1 MAQDPQQRPISSYR
15 DLTVWSCAMDL
26 AESCYATTGEFP
38 KTEIYGITSQIRR
51 ASVSIPANIAEGN
64 GRENTGSYIQFLR
77 VAQGSLKEL
86 ETHLIL
92 AGRIGFLEE
101 HKRADLLSRCEA
113 IGKMLRSLIRTLQ
126 RKENRT

>member
-1 MAQDPQQRPISSYR
+1 MPDTEQTTIASYR
-15 DLTVWSCAMDL
+15 DLRVWSQSMDL
-26 AESCYATTGEFP
+26 AEACYAATARFP
-38 KTEIYGITSQIRR
+38 QSEIYGLTAQLRK

-77 VAQGSLKEL
+77 VAQGSLL

-92 AGRIGFLEE
+92 ARRIGFLDDTSQTE
-101 HKRADLLSRCEA
+101 LLGQCEA

-126 RKENRT
+126 RKENRS